1 MKQEVGKCL
10 SHLFFLTNRRVFVP
24 PGTSSHQREG
34 SGLRG
39 EGRELAAAGA
49 QGALVH
55 EAEPGR
61 GGACLPP
68 RGHHHQ

>member
-1 MKQEVGKCL
+1 ML
-10 SHLFFLTNRRVFVP
+10 RIFLIA
-24 PGTSSHQREG
+24 GTSCHKREG

-39 EGRELAAAGA
+39 AGCELAAAGA

-55 EAEPGR
+55 EAEPGG
-61 GGACLPP
+61 GGARLPA